1 MATIKAT
8 NAKIATAQKGQA
20 AARSTRKVSVAT
32 GTTRPMTAKEKA
44 TSGRNGAT
52 ASKATAKATA
62 KAPAKATA
70 PKPESIAFKVAPR
83 KGESQA
89 DYVRRALESHPDARP
104 ADIAKATG
112 VNPAYVWDIRAAA
125 QRKAAK
131 EQAIASK

>member
-32 GTTRPMTAKEKA
+32 GTTRPMTAKEQA
-44 TSGRNGAT
+44 TSGRTNGAT
-52 ASKATAKATA
+52 KAPAAKATT

-70 PKPESIAFKVAPR
+70 PKPEPIAFKVPPR
-83 KGESQA
+83 KGETQA

-112 VNPAYVWDIRAAA
+112 VNPAYVWDIRAAV
-125 QRKAAK
+125 QRRAAK